1 MLKQAKLT
9 LDESEQ
15 LVELLDMDGFKVLVN
30 KVLPALLEGRRQRLF
45 SQELTTVESF
55 TKLALL
61 RAEIDGAKRLA
72 VDVADLKKAL
82 KSAGQY

>member
-15 LVELLDMDGFKVLVN
+15 LAELIDMDGFKVLVN
-30 KVLPALLEGRRQRLF
+30 KVLPALLDSRRQRLF

-55 TKLALL
+55 TQLAML

-72 VDVADLKKAL
+72 ADVADLKKAL